1 MAGIIMGYIIFF
13 FLFVFIRTIKSG
25 SSATNNRDKIK
36 DLKILDENKLKK
48 EELLNSNKMFQTD
61 SNFEDLFGKNNN
73 PIKEKSIR
81 RKGI

>member
-1 MAGIIMGYIIFF
+1 MAGIIMGYIIFI

-48 EELLNSNKMFQTD
+48 EELLNSNKLFQTD
-61 SNFEDLFGKNNN
+61 LKFEDMFGKNNN
-73 PIKEKSIR
+73 PIKEKGIR